1 MDRKWNSVAKN
12 DDKFSNLQK
21 VWEIKFKKIY
31 QTILIFPS
39 KISILGMES
48 CMDFNIWEV
57 HEVLLVFHF
66 IFKIMETIIVE
77 SHGLSICDYLGN
89 QFKYLS

>member
-21 VWEIKFKKIY
+21 VWEIKFKKIN

-39 KISILGMES
+39 KISILG
-48 CMDFNIWEV
+48 MDFNIWEV

-66 IFKIMETIIVE
+66 IFKIMERIIVE
-77 SHGLSICDYLGN
+77 SHGLSICDYWGN